1 MWTGGKMPNNNVAN
15 LAAGR
20 PALQSSICEWSL
32 GTTVQD
38 DASIPVSPN
47 PPPKAYCHT
56 AFEREPWWE
65 VDLGQDAQ
73 IQEVQICNRADEPQR
88 LRQFA
93 VFLAFSD
100 SPGKWFEIFRKT
112 SETPLPAN
120 EPYVVRPDWAC
131 AGRYVRIQLLGEG
144 FLHFRQCQ
152 VIGKAADRATVT
164 RIQKQMVERSERA
177 IRKQRDLK
185 EELRS
190 GRNGQ
195 ICTIGAHEVFA
206 DSDNYS
212 PTLIRAI
219 TGGGY
224 ELRERQLIPK
234 LLRPGDRVLEVG
246 TAIGVVSMAAAA
258 IVGPEAVATYDA
270 NPAIV
275 ADAKRNFKA
284 NGLGRISAN
293 VGILRNRAAWSSS
306 ETELDFHI
314 SRDFW
319 ASRLD
324 PGPTT
329 EDIVQIVKVPLV
341 PLEDAIA
348 RHRANVLICDIEGG
362 EVDLLTGAD
371 LSSIRAILMET
382 HYWSAGRR
390 QIDEMVRYL
399 VGAGFDINLDLVGDH
414 VMVLD
419 RADA

>member
-1 MWTGGKMPNNNVAN
+1 M
-15 LAAGR
+15 
-20 PALQSSICEWSL
+20 S
-32 GTTVQD
+32 
-38 DASIPVSPN
+38 
-47 PPPKAYCHT
+47 
-56 AFEREPWWE
+56 
-65 VDLGQDAQ
+65 
-73 IQEVQICNRADEPQR
+73 
-88 LRQFA
+88 
-93 VFLAFSD
+93 
-100 SPGKWFEIFRKT
+100 
-112 SETPLPAN
+112 
-120 EPYVVRPDWAC
+120 C
-131 AGRYVRIQLLGEG
+131 A
-144 FLHFRQCQ
+144 
-152 VIGKAADRATVT
+152 
-164 RIQKQMVERSERA
+164 
-177 IRKQRDLK
+177 
-185 EELRS
+185 
-190 GRNGQ
+190 
-195 ICTIGAHEVFA
+195 
-206 DSDNYS
+206 
-212 PTLIRAI
+212 
-219 TGGGY
+219 
-224 ELRERQLIPK
+224 